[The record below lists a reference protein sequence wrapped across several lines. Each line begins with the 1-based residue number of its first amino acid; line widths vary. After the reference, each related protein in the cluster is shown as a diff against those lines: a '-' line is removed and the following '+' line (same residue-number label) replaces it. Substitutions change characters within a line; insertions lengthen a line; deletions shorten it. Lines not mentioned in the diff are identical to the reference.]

1 MNIDTPL
8 VREPSQLSSR
18 PLVNNPVADSW
29 QTRVTSPLAS
39 LAAEATHQNSL
50 DVVGYTLN
58 GRPLYRAWQL
68 ALLLGIS
75 PALLSTSFGAI
86 PTNLRP
92 FEIYD
97 EDSEAN
103 AGRAVL
109 FSEPGSKKEASGGAE
124 QKTTPLGDLRR
135 LTVLART
142 ELSDLADFPDDGWNE
157 LLDTFQEF

>member
-1 MNIDTPL
+1 MNIDTPTQKETSR
-8 VREPSQLSSR
+8 VSSR

-29 QTRVTSPLAS
+29 QTRAS
-39 LAAEATHQNSL
+39 YPVAALAAEAVHQHSL
-50 DVVGYTLN
+50 DLVGYTLN

-103 AGRAVL
+103 AGRSGL
-109 FSEPGSKKEASGGAE
+109 WSETGSKKEASGGAE
-124 QKTTPLGDLRR
+124 QKTIPLEELRR
-135 LTVLART
+135 LAVLART
-142 ELSDLADFPDDGWNE
+142 ELSDLGDFPDDGWNE